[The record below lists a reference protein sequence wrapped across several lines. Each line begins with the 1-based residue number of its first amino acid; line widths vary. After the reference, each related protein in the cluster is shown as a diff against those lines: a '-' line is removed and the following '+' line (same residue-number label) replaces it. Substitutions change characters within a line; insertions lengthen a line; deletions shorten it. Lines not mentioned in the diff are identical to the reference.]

1 MPKIQITLRVFM
13 FLRFLLTFFFFFLFN
28 FHKKCFIW
36 GKKSTPED
44 TFITTC
50 FFLIFLNETVRFV
63 CEINNPFD
71 ISGALDDAVLF
82 QRQAGEGRAAGED

>member
-1 MPKIQITLRVFM
+1 M
-13 FLRFLLTFFFFFLFN
+13 FLRFLLTFFFFVCLI
-28 FHKKCFIW
+28 FIKNVSYG
-36 GKKSTPED
+36 GKNQHLK